1 MLISCKCLNF
11 VANTSASRNNSIHQF
26 DKNHQLS
33 LINNRQQQQQQQR
46 DRDAA
51 DSNAGNGKPISVT
64 VAATAAAA
72 AGDDNRCNDALTAEL
87 VNAFLQ
93 KYPRNCVFYSQCMEL
108 LKQSIGPISELSVT
122 IHQRDLVCMLPCNS
136 WILNICINCN
146 TAICAKHATDSTYL
160 LNSNLLISH
169 DELLQRR
176 ADKSFSETFGILIMN
191 QQQIDHQQHVD
202 DNPFQINSNK
212 TNNRL
217 RSLTQNL
224 QSRLQKE
231 IADTDER
238 IHRYTEQQFALL
250 KSFREKSEQEYQI
263 LVSLVYQ
270 VPEQL
275 IDAMGTGANNSVPTT
290 PTITTPTKIDIGR
303 LGVATATS
311 NNHINN
317 NNNNNNNSSLSAMD
331 SSNTQAT
338 SAQSVFSFNNKKVAS
353 FDTPPAT
360 PESTPMSVG
369 NSPTFN
375 RQQQASIGLSS
386 VVGGQRSS
394 IGNGMFYI
402 NSSSSIASGFG
413 NAMDGDGD
421 CLFELEGIETYTM
434 APRSSI
440 PQNMSDVEES
450 AEDAEDALAE
460 LEAAIPIPGNHAKK
474 QNNAR
479 DFARSLPIAIA
490 NSVNESTL
498 ITDSDDD
505 VLEDNVDIAASIKA
519 LAKSVHGDAVFGD
532 LPRPRLKSQI

>member
-11 VANTSASRNNSIHQF
+11 VANTSASRSNSIHQF
-26 DKNHQLS
+26 DKNHQLN
-33 LINNRQQQQQQQR
+33 LINNRQR

-51 DSNAGNGKPISVT
+51 TANAADSGTSGSGNNAGSGRT
-64 VAATAAAA
+64 AVAAAV
-72 AGDDNRCNDALTAEL
+72 GDENRCNDALTAEL

-93 KYPRNCVFYSQCMEL
+93 RYPRNCVFNSQCMEL
-108 LKQSIGPISELSVT
+108 LKQAIGPVSELSVT

-136 WILNICINCN
+136 WVLNICINCN
-146 TAICAKHATDSTYL
+146 TAICAKHTSDSIYL

-169 DELLQRR
+169 DELVQRK
-176 ADKSFSETFGILIMN
+176 AEKSYSETFGILIMN
-191 QQQIDHQQHVD
+191 HQQIHQQQQVD
-202 DNPFQINSNK
+202 DNPFHIRSNK
-212 TNNRL
+212 ANNRL

-263 LVSLVYQ
+263 LVSLVNQ

-275 IDAMGTGANNSVPTT
+275 IDAMGTGANSVPTT
-290 PTITTPTKIDIGR
+290 PTITTPTKIEIGR
-303 LGVATATS
+303 IGVATS
-311 NNHINN
+311 NI
-317 NNNNNNNSSLSAMD
+317 NNNNNSSLSAMD
-331 SSNTQAT
+331 SNTQT
-338 SAQSVFSFNNKKVAS
+338 SSSVQSVFSFNNKKVTS

-386 VVGGQRSS
+386 VVGGHRAS

-402 NSSSSIASGFG
+402 NSSSSIASGAAG
-413 NAMDGDGD
+413 MDGDGD
-421 CLFELEGIETYTM
+421 CLFELEGVESYSM

-474 QNNAR
+474 QNMR

-490 NSVNESTL
+490 NSVNEGTL

-505 VLEDNVDIAASIKA
+505 ILEDNVDIAASIKA

>member
-11 VANTSASRNNSIHQF
+11 VANTSASRSNSIHQF

-33 LINNRQQQQQQQR
+33 LINNRQQQQHR
-46 DRDAA
+46 ERDAA
-51 DSNAGNGKPISVT
+51 DSNAGIGKLASAV
-64 VAATAAAA
+64 
-72 AGDDNRCNDALTAEL
+72 AGDEIRCNDALTAEL

-93 KYPRNCVFYSQCMEL
+93 RYPRNCVFYSQCMEL
-108 LKQSIGPISELSVT
+108 LKQAIGPISDLSVT
-122 IHQRDLVCMLPCNS
+122 IHQRDLVCQLPCHS
-136 WILNICINCN
+136 WILDICINCN
-146 TAICAKHATDSTYL
+146 TAICAKHTTDSTYL
-160 LNSNLLISH
+160 LNSNLLMSH
-169 DELLQRR
+169 EEILQRR
-176 ADKSFSETFGILIMN
+176 AEKSFSETFGILIMN
-191 QQQIDHQQHVD
+191 HQQTELQHQVD
-202 DNPFQINSNK
+202 DNPFHIKSNK
-212 TNNRL
+212 SNNRL
-217 RSLTQNL
+217 RSLTHSL

-263 LVSLVYQ
+263 LVSLVNQ

-275 IDAMGTGANNSVPTT
+275 IDAMGSGANSSVPTT
-290 PTITTPTKIDIGR
+290 PTITTPTKIDINRIG
-303 LGVATATS
+303 GVATS
-311 NNHINN
+311 NSNINN
-317 NNNNNNNSSLSAMD
+317 NKNSSLSAMD
-331 SSNTQAT
+331 SSNIQGS
-338 SAQSVFSFNNKKVAS
+338 SAQSLFSFSNKKVTS

-402 NSSSSIASGFG
+402 NSSSSIASGVG
-413 NAMDGDGD
+413 AGIDGDGD
-421 CLFELEGIETYTM
+421 CFFELEGVETYTM

-460 LEAAIPIPGNHAKK
+460 LEAAIPIPGNHAKR
-474 QNNAR
+474 QNNMK

-490 NSVNESTL
+490 NSVNEGTL
-498 ITDSDDD
+498 IADSDDD
-505 VLEDNVDIAASIKA
+505 LLEDNVDIAASIKA

>member
-11 VANTSASRNNSIHQF
+11 VANTSASRSNSVHQF
-26 DKNHQLS
+26 DKNHQLN
-33 LINNRQQQQQQQR
+33 LINKR
-46 DRDAA
+46 DRDADGSAAASA
-51 DSNAGNGKPISVT
+51 DSSNAGNAKPS
-64 VAATAAAA
+64 
-72 AGDDNRCNDALTAEL
+72 AGGGGGDENRCNDALTAEL

-93 KYPRNCVFYSQCMEL
+93 RYPRNCVFYSQCMEL
-108 LKQSIGPISELSVT
+108 LKQAIGPISELSVT

-146 TAICAKHATDSTYL
+146 TAICAKHTTDNIYL

-169 DELLQRR
+169 DELVQRR
-176 ADKSFSETFGILIMN
+176 TDKSFSETFGILIMN
-191 QQQIDHQQHVD
+191 HQQTQHQQHHQHHQID
-202 DNPFQINSNK
+202 DNPFHTNNK
-212 TNNRL
+212 KSNNRL

-263 LVSLVYQ
+263 LVSLVNQ

-275 IDAMGTGANNSVPTT
+275 IDAMGTTTTTTPAAAGGVPTT
-290 PTITTPTKIDIGR
+290 PTTITPTKIDMR
-303 LGVATATS
+303 RS
-311 NNHINN
+311 SN

-331 SSNTQAT
+331 SSNTQA
-338 SAQSVFSFNNKKVAS
+338 SSVQSVFSFNNKKVTS

-375 RQQQASIGLSS
+375 RQQQAATIGLSS

-402 NSSSSIASGFG
+402 NSSSSIASGATG
-413 NAMDGDGD
+413 MDGDVD
-421 CLFELEGIETYTM
+421 CLFELEGVESYSM

-460 LEAAIPIPGNHAKK
+460 LEAAIPIPGSHAKK
-474 QNNAR
+474 QNMR

-490 NSVNESTL
+490 NSVNEGTL
-498 ITDSDDD
+498 IADSDDD

>member
-11 VANTSASRNNSIHQF
+11 VANTSASRSNSVHQF
-26 DKNHQLS
+26 DKNNQLN
-33 LINNRQQQQQQQR
+33 LINNRQR

-51 DSNAGNGKPISVT
+51 ASAAAHVDRDSNGSSNTGNASSGSGSGRPAS
-64 VAATAAAA
+64 
-72 AGDDNRCNDALTAEL
+72 DENRCNDALTAEL

-108 LKQSIGPISELSVT
+108 LKQAIGPVSELSVT
-122 IHQRDLVCMLPCNS
+122 IHQRDLICMLPCNS

-146 TAICAKHATDSTYL
+146 TAICAKHTSDAIYL
-160 LNSNLLISH
+160 LNSNLLMSH
-169 DELLQRR
+169 DELVQRKV
-176 ADKSFSETFGILIMN
+176 DKSFSETFGILIMN
-191 QQQIDHQQHVD
+191 HQQIQQHVD
-202 DNPFQINSNK
+202 DNPFHIRSNK
-212 TNNRL
+212 ANNRL

-263 LVSLVYQ
+263 LVSLVNQ

-275 IDAMGTGANNSVPTT
+275 IDAMGTGANSVPTT
-290 PTITTPTKIDIGR
+290 PTITTPTKIEIAR
-303 LGVATATS
+303 SGVATS
-311 NNHINN
+311 
-317 NNNNNNNSSLSAMD
+317 NNNNNNSSLSAMD
-331 SSNTQAT
+331 SNTQAS
-338 SAQSVFSFNNKKVAS
+338 SAQSVFSFNNKKVTS

-375 RQQQASIGLSS
+375 RQQQTSIGLSS
-386 VVGGQRSS
+386 IVGGHRSS

-402 NSSSSIASGFG
+402 NSSSSIASGAAG
-413 NAMDGDGD
+413 MDADGD
-421 CLFELEGIETYTM
+421 CLFELEGVESYSM

-440 PQNMSDVEES
+440 TQNMSDVEES

-460 LEAAIPIPGNHAKK
+460 LEASIPIPGSHAKK
-474 QNNAR
+474 QNMR

-490 NSVNESTL
+490 NSVNEGTL
-498 ITDSDDD
+498 IADSDDD
-505 VLEDNVDIAASIKA
+505 ILEDNVDIAASIKA